1 MKKKLKQIISPV
13 NSSHSRSVLGSRQA
27 LRSIFVLSFVLLNGC
42 ATLPNVDEKIED
54 ASAANIPPQIVSAKG
69 LLTPKQS
76 KALMQRLQNSAGFTD
91 VLERDAAVI
100 ESLSDSPLTKDN
112 KVSLLIDGSE
122 TFAAIFKVIE
132 AARDHI
138 NIEMYILE
146 EIESESGEKFSD
158 ALLKKQA
165 EGVQVNI
172 IYDSKGSFGTPTEF
186 FTKLKD
192 GGVQVVEFN
201 PVNPLKSRGKW
212 RLAKADHRKIVIVD
226 GKLGITG
233 GINISKVYSSGPSS
247 GSAKAKDADL
257 PWRDTDIQIEGPAV
271 AEMQK
276 LFLETW
282 ERQRGEPL
290 LGGNYFP
297 DIKGEGNALVRIV
310 ASSPGQENRLTF
322 VMYVTAITFSE
333 KTLHMTNAYFV
344 PDKQTMKALTD
355 AAKRGVDVKI
365 ILPGTTDSSLVL
377 FASQYYYSELLKA
390 GVKLY
395 LRHDALLHAKTLVI
409 DGVWSTV
416 GSTNMDFWSFSS
428 NDEINAVVL
437 NREFADRMEK
447 VFEQD
452 MAASEQLTWET
463 WKKRP
468 FTQMV
473 KEWGANLFSRWM

>member
-1 MKKKLKQIISPV
+1 MRGNNIKTNVAPAGYLHLLLLALMLSG
-13 NSSHSRSVLGSRQA
+13 NS
-27 LRSIFVLSFVLLNGC
+27 C
-42 ATLPNVDEKIED
+42 ATLPDVDEKIRE
-54 ASAANIPPQIVSAKG
+54 ASVSDEPAQIVSARG

-76 KALMQRLQNSAGFTD
+76 ETLMRRLKQSSGSTD
-91 VLERDAAVI
+91 LLERDAAVI

-112 KVSLLIDGSE
+112 KVSLLIDGSA
-122 TFAAIFKVIE
+122 TYAAFFKAIE

-146 EIESESGEKFSD
+146 EIESESGYKFSD

-172 IYDSKGSFGTPTEF
+172 IYDSKGSLSTPREF
-186 FTKLKD
+186 FQKLKD
-192 GGVQVVEFN
+192 GGVQMVEFN
-201 PVNPLKSRGKW
+201 PINPIRSHGKW
-212 RLAKADHRKIVIVD
+212 RLAKADHRKIFIID
-226 GKLGITG
+226 GKFGITG
-233 GINISKVYSSGPSS
+233 GINISQVYSSGASS
-247 GSAKAKDADL
+247 GSQPSGGRKNDDKDAKKI

-282 ERQRGEPL
+282 EKESGKPL
-290 LGGNYFP
+290 TGKNYFP
-297 DIKGEGNALVRIV
+297 DLKGEGNALVRIV
-310 ASSPGQENRLTF
+310 ASSAGQENRLTF
-322 VMYVTAITFSE
+322 IMYVTAITFSE
-333 KTLHMTNAYFV
+333 KSLHMTNAYFV
-344 PDKQTMKALTD
+344 PDKQTLAAITD

-365 ILPGTTDSSLVL
+365 ILPKTTDSKVVQY
-377 FASQYYYSELLKA
+377 AAQYYYSELLKS

-395 LRHDALLHAKTLVI
+395 LRRNALLHAKTLVI

-437 NREFADRMEK
+437 NRPFAGEMEAMFDK
-447 VFEQD
+447 DIAE
-452 MAASEQLTWET
+452 SEQLTWEK
-463 WKKRP
+463 WKARP

-473 KEWGANLFSRWM
+473 KEWAAHLFSRWL